1 MKQPEVTADEPFVEM
16 LLDASESVTGRRL
29 APAGVVGGTDA
40 NYFHGYGG
48 IPTVPAFGPGL
59 LPLAHGPNEYVGGE
73 SIVQASKI
81 HALAALDY
89 LH

>member
-1 MKQPEVTADEPFVEM
+1 
-16 LLDASESVTGRRL
+16 L
-29 APAGVVGGTDA
+29 APGGMVGGTDA

-59 LPLAHGPNEYVGGE
+59 LPLAHGPNEYVGIE
-73 SIVQASKI
+73 SIVQASKM